1 LATAGEGL
9 DEEGLAYLKED
20 LESPCTEEIALF
32 RAFADVVE
40 KSENEIVV
48 IDTAPTGHTLLMLDS
63 TEAYHTE
70 MSRSTSEVPESVKK
84 LLPRLRNPEETGEVI
99 VTLAEA
105 TQVLEAARLHEDL
118 ERAQIA
124 HKARSISECLNATD
138 TTDAILKGRAVS
150 EVNWIKKVK
159 DELAQ
164 QCAVIPWLHEEKIGY
179 CRFEIK
185 SRRL

>member
-1 LATAGEGL
+1 H
-9 DEEGLAYLKED
+9 
-20 LESPCTEEIALF
+20 
-32 RAFADVVE
+32 R
-40 KSENEIVV
+40 
-48 IDTAPTGHTLLMLDS
+48 
-63 TEAYHTE
+63 E
-70 MSRSTSEVPESVKK
+70 MSRSTGEVPESVKK
-84 LLPRLRNPEETGEVI
+84 LLQRLRNPEETGGVI
-99 VTLAEA
+99 LTFAEA
-105 TQVLEAARLHEDL
+105 TTVLGAAGLQEERQ
-118 ERAQIA
+118 RAQMAPKWLVINQ
-124 HKARSISECLNATD
+124 SLYATD